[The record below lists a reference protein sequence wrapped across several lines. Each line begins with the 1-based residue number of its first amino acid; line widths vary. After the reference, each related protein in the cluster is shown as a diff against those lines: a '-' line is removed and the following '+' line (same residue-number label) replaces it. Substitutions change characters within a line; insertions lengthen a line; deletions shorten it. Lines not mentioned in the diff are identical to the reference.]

1 VIPTALPARPTFH
14 AGTDSYAGGRGAQ
27 RSTFTPRALEELV
40 GEIYD
45 EFDRDVASAHHEPD
59 GP

>member
-1 VIPTALPARPTFH
+1 LPARPTFH